1 WGMRV
6 IVPEKGQELILRDLH
21 NGHPGVTKIKML
33 ARSYVWWPGLNTD
46 IEKVAQNCSICQEH
60 QKLPPAAPL
69 HHWEWPGRPWARL
82 HADFAGPFQGS
93 MFLLLIDAKSK
104 WLEVHQMGGTTSCAT
119 IEKMCLSFS
128 THGLPE
134 VLVTDNG
141 TQFTSEEFAR
151 FMKMNGIRHIRT
163 APYHPASNG
172 LAERA
177 VQTFKRGLKKQSS
190 RSMDTRLA
198 WFLFSYRTTPH
209 AVTGVAPTELL
220 MGRRL
225 RTRLSMVFP

>member
-1 WGMRV
+1 
-6 IVPEKGQELILRDLH
+6 
-21 NGHPGVTKIKML
+21 NGHPVVTKMKML
-33 ARSYVWWPGLNTD
+33 ARRYVCWPGPDTD
-46 IEKVAQNCSICQEH
+46 IEKVAQNCSISQEH
-60 QKLPPAAPL
+60 QKLPPAAPT

-82 HADFAGPFQGS
+82 HADLAGPFQGS
-93 MFLLLIDAKSK
+93 MFLLLIDAQSK
-104 WLEVHQMGGTTSCAT
+104 WLEVHKMVCTALCAT
-119 IEKMCLSFS
+119 FKKIRLSFS

-141 TQFTSEEFAR
+141 IPFTSEEFAR

-177 VQTFKRGLKKQSS
+177 VQAFKRGLRKQSS
-190 RSMDTRLA
+190 GSMDTKLA
-198 WFLFSYRTTPH
+198 RFLFSSMTTPH
-209 AVTGVAPTELL
+209 AVTGVAPAELL

-225 RTRLSMVFP
+225 